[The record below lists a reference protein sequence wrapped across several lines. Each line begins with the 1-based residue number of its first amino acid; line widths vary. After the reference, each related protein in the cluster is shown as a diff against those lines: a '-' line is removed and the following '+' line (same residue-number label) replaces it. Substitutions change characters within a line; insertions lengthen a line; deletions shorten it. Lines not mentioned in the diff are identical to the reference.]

1 MNCHSP
7 MFYYSQAL
15 MSLCSCLISI
25 VSFGKTGEMDEGNT
39 GAEKNVHSRRY
50 GRVSRGK
57 QKLLDWFSLPQES
70 ERLIYLSQY
79 VPEPGKKV

>member
-1 MNCHSP
+1 
-7 MFYYSQAL
+7 
-15 MSLCSCLISI
+15 
-25 VSFGKTGEMDEGNT
+25 MDEGNT